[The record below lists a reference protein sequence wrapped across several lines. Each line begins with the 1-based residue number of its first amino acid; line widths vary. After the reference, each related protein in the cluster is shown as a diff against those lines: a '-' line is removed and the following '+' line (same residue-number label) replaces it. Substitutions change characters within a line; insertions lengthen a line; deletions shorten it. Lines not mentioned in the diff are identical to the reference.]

1 MQKRTMIMAGLA
13 AGILAALAGCKN
25 EAPTAKEQ
33 AAEALM
39 PIGVVQIVQHQ
50 ALDEASRGI
59 VDGLAE
65 RGYKDGVNIKLD
77 IQNAQGDQSNLHNIV
92 NRFISDKSRVIF
104 AVATPAAQSAA
115 SATKTIP
122 IVATAV
128 TNFEIAKLAKSNE
141 HPGGNVTGVS
151 DINPVADQLKLLL
164 ELDPNVKAVAA
175 LYNSSEVNSEFQVG
189 LLKKAA
195 AELGV
200 EVVDATVTNVNEIP
214 QVVRNVVGRVQ
225 GIYVPTD
232 NVIASALP
240 AVMKVAVPAHLP
252 VIAGEGEPVRGGA
265 LASIGVDYYE
275 LGKMTGRMGADILD
289 GKAKPA
295 DMPIQSQVSDKVIVN
310 MKTARAI
317 GMTIPESVMK
327 RAEKVGE

>member
-1 MQKRTMIMAGLA
+1 MQKRTILMAGLA
-13 AGILAALAGCKN
+13 AGILACLAGCRN
-25 EAPTAKEQ
+25 EAPTPKQQ

-39 PIGVVQIVQHQ
+39 PIGVVQIVQHK

-59 VDGLAE
+59 IDGLAE
-65 RGYKDGVNIKLD
+65 RGYKDGVNIKFD

-92 NRFISDKSRVIF
+92 NRFIANKSRVIF

-115 SATKTIP
+115 SATKSIP

-128 TNFEIAKLAKSNE
+128 TNFEIARLVKSNE

-151 DINPVADQLKLLL
+151 DINPVADQLKFLL
-164 ELDPNVKAVAA
+164 ELDPGVKSVAA

-200 EVVDATVTNVNEIP
+200 DVVDATVTNVNEIP
-214 QVVRNVVGRVQ
+214 QVVRNVAGRVQ
-225 GIYVPTD
+225 GIYIPTD

-240 AVMKVAVPAHLP
+240 AVMKVAVAAHLP

-275 LGKMTGRMGADILD
+275 LGRMTGRMGADILD
-289 GKAKPA
+289 GKAVPA
-295 DMPIQSQVSDKVIVN
+295 DMSVQSQVSDKVIVN
-310 MKTARAI
+310 MKTAREI
-317 GMTIPESVMK
+317 GLKVPESVLK